1 MTHTAHRRTRSSG
14 STRSLLKRNG
24 TFVLAGWIG
33 QARSETFCRTQLKR
47 NRLPLSWRVLLSV
60 VLLAAFVVVP
70 WVAEAQPQNSQTQ
83 QDQSVAAAAR
93 RSRAQKKNAARQSR
107 VITNEDLDLE
117 YFKPGQ
123 EGLNLGASARV
134 KTEAPGA
141 SELAGAEA
149 ANQTAT
155 SATEESQTKDKDSE
169 EAAAEDAE
177 IAKLKKQIAEAEEQ
191 LKWQQREIALDQDT
205 VYSNP
210 NFTDFKTGKAKLD
223 SEQQGITERQQE
235 IETLKTNLAAL
246 QERQGRRSQV
256 SPPDS
261 APPGP

>member
-1 MTHTAHRRTRSSG
+1 MTHTAHRRTRSSC
-14 STRSLLKRNG
+14 STRSLLKWNG
-24 TFVLAGWIG
+24 TFVLAGWME
-33 QARSETFCRTQLKR
+33 QVRFETFCRTQLKR
-47 NRLPLSWRVLLSV
+47 NRLPHSWRVLLSV

-83 QDQSVAAAAR
+83 QDQSIADAAR
-93 RSRAQKKNAARQSR
+93 RSRAQKKNAARRSR

-123 EGLNLGASARV
+123 EGLNLGAATSS
-134 KTEAPGA
+134 KTEAPSA
-141 SELAGAEA
+141 SGLADVEA
-149 ANQTAT
+149 ANQTAP

-169 EAAAEDAE
+169 AAAEDAE
-177 IAKLKKQIAEAEEQ
+177 IVKLKKQIAEAEEQ
-191 LKWQQREIALDQDT
+191 LKWQQREFALDQDT

-210 NFTDFKTGKAKLD
+210 NYTDFKTGKAKLE

-235 IETLKTNLAAL
+235 IEALKTNLAAL
-246 QERQGRRSQV
+246 QERQGRRGQV